1 MNNKKLFQK
10 QVFLIVICLHASI
23 LTFSQKC
30 NIILGRPS
38 DHAITAS
45 IMFDQSVDFYID
57 YGTQSN
63 TYTSKSVAFTASSNK
78 PEEIDLTNL
87 AANTKYYYVVNYKTT
102 TATSYQK
109 TPEYSFHTQRAKGTE
124 FTFTVEADEHL
135 YDKKGDRAT
144 YQTCLNNQA
153 KDAPDFMMT
162 LGDIFGDDHNP
173 NTITSYE
180 LDTLHR
186 SYRPFIGSLCHSV
199 PFYVCLG
206 NHEGEMDYYM
216 NKKPGENLA
225 VWGTQWRKYY
235 YPNPYPND
243 FYSGNTDNEP
253 FNVGNPENYYAWTW
267 GDAQFIVLDAYRDQ
281 NDTTAK
287 PKGWDW
293 SLGKKQYDWLRT
305 TLETS
310 TAKYKFVFCHHINGQ
325 GRGGIT
331 NATMNEW
338 GGNDLSGKKLTYNFD
353 KYRPGWGKPIHK
365 LFVDNGVNIFFQG
378 HDHLFAKEV
387 LDGVVYQEVPM
398 PSDSSYEI
406 GMLANADAYTTD
418 TIGGAGHIRVKVKES
433 CITVD
438 FVRTYLPK
446 DTLADHKNG
455 EIAFSYT
462 LGTCDTTGTT
472 AHLFEKSFQETI
484 KMSPNP
490 ATDKL
495 VIQAAEDF
503 LIQKVTLHNAFGQQI
518 KESNSNEL
526 EISEFP
532 NGIYLVNITS
542 GSQTITKKL
551 IIQH

>member
-1 MNNKKLFQK
+1 MVPINSLQK
-10 QVFLIVICLHASI
+10 RLLVLIVCAS
-23 LTFSQKC
+23 TSMFSFSQKC
-30 NIILGRPS
+30 NIILGRPTDNS
-38 DHAITAS
+38 ITAS
-45 IMFDQSVDFYID
+45 IMFDQTVDFYID
-57 YGTQSN
+57 YGTQTG
-63 TYTSKSVAFTASSNK
+63 TYTNKSSDFKAIINK
-78 PEEIDLTNL
+78 PEEIDINNLT
-87 AANTKYYYVVNYKTT
+87 ANTKYYYVVNYKM
-102 TATSYQK
+102 TSTSTYLK
-109 TPEYSFHTQRAKGTE
+109 SPEYSFHTQRAKGSE

-153 KDAPDFMMT
+153 KDKPDFMMT

-235 YPNPYPND
+235 YPNPYPNE

-305 TLETS
+305 TLESSTS
-310 TAKYKFVFCHHINGQ
+310 KYKFVFCHHINGQ

-331 NATMNEW
+331 NAQLNEW
-338 GGNDLSGKKLTYNFD
+338 GGNDMSGKKLTYNFD

-378 HDHLFAKEV
+378 HDHLFAKEE
-387 LDGVVYQEVPM
+387 LDGVIYQEVPM

-406 GMLANADAYTTD
+406 GMLANADAYTAD

-446 DTLADHKNG
+446 DTLGNHKNG

-462 LGTCDTTGTT
+462 LGTCDTTGNS
-472 AHLFEKSFQETI
+472 AGLLDKSFQESI

-490 ATDKL
+490 TSDKL
-495 VIQAAEDF
+495 VIQTSSNY
-503 LIQKVTLHNAFGQQI
+503 LIQKITLWNAFGQLI
-518 KESNSNEL
+518 KESNTNEMQVG
-526 EISEFP
+526 EFP
-532 NGIYLVNITS
+532 NGIYFVTIEN
-542 GSQTITKKL
+542 GAQTTTKKL